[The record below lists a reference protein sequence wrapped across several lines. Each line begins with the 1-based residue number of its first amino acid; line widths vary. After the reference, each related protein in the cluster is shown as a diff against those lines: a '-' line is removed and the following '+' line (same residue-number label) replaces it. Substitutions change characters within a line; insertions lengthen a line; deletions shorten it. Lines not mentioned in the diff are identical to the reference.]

1 MALQSV
7 EIEKFASNVVRD
19 NPNTL
24 FLAQKITKSP
34 FSYGKNDV
42 QNIIINYLRQSKYD
56 SNCIDALVELHPDK
70 KMFDTYFRRKLKQE
84 NYNCIGCGT
93 FGSEGEQA
101 IGQNSEQD
109 KYSLHQKMFWAVAG
123 LGLLWILKSVNDN

>member
-7 EIEKFASNVVRD
+7 EIEKFASNVVRE

-34 FSYGKNDV
+34 FNYGKNDV
-42 QNIIINYLRQSKYD
+42 QNIIINYLRQSQYD

-70 KMFDTYFRRKLKQE
+70 KMFETYFKRKAKQE

-93 FGSEGEQA
+93 FGSEGEQTN
-101 IGQNSEQD
+101 IQGDDE
-109 KYSLHQKMFWAVAG
+109 KYALHQKMFWIFAG
-123 LGLLWILKSVNDN
+123 LGLLWILKGVNDD